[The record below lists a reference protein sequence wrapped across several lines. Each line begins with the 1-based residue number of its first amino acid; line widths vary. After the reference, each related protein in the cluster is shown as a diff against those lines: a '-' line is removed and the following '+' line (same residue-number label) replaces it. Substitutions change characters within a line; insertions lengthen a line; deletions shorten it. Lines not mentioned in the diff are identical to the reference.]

1 MLSLHSSTSVNK
13 SDGNDDDQSDVTRMM
28 LVDDGDLLAMML
40 TMNCFGLFRINVTNF
55 FSITTL
61 LKNICITSCYNCF
74 LLADLLPPIQVLET
88 TLIYCCIHQLR
99 QYY

>member
-40 TMNCFGLFRINVTNF
+40 TMNCFGLSRINVTNIF
-55 FSITTL
+55 FLSPLYSKI
-61 LKNICITSCYNCF
+61 S
-74 LLADLLPPIQVLET
+74 V
-88 TLIYCCIHQLR
+88 
-99 QYY
+99 

>member
-55 FSITTL
+55 FFYHQFTQKYL
-61 LKNICITSCYNCF
+61 YNIM
-74 LLADLLPPIQVLET
+74 L
-88 TLIYCCIHQLR
+88 
-99 QYY
+99 

>member
-40 TMNCFGLFRINVTNF
+40 TMNCFGLFRI
-55 FSITTL
+55 
-61 LKNICITSCYNCF
+61 F
-74 LLADLLPPIQVLET
+74 LSPLYSKISE
-88 TLIYCCIHQLR
+88 
-99 QYY
+99 